1 MRDAQTIL
9 RNYFGYDC
17 FRGFQENIIRS
28 LTAGQDAFVLAPTG
42 SGKSLC
48 YQIPSMLRPGV
59 GIVISPLIAL
69 MQNQV
74 DALRQIGIR
83 ADFLNSTLSP
93 QSSTA
98 VERRVMSGEID
109 LLYVAPERLTTA
121 GFQRL
126 LTQSSLALFAIDEAH
141 CISQWGHDFRPEYLQ
156 ISTILKQFPEI
167 PRIALTATA
176 DLITR
181 KEIIEKLSLN
191 QAGQFISGF
200 DRPNISYQVEL
211 RQNRKQQLLDFLS
224 ERSGDS
230 GIIYCLTRK
239 ETDAIAAWLSEIGY
253 TALPYHAG
261 MSSGSRSDNQRRF
274 LREDGVIM
282 AATVAFGMG
291 IDKPDVRF
299 VAHLGMP
306 KTIESYYQ
314 ETGRAG
320 RDGKKSDAW
329 MIYNLSDVIAHRRMM
344 ESSEG
349 DEAFKQIR
357 QKKIEPMLGYCETV
371 VCRRKILLNYLGEA
385 YAGPCGNCDICQGKV
400 ETYEGLIVAQ
410 KALSCVYRTGQMF
423 GAEYLTDVL
432 LGIPNE
438 RIIRNGHDKVSTFG
452 IGAELSKNEW
462 RSVFRQLAA
471 AGFLSSDIEK
481 KGGFCL
487 APESR
492 PVLRGEQKVFFR
504 KDPIRSR
511 TGRKERKSWIRN
523 ISEHEFSDPS
533 YQELWEKLRSLRRE
547 IANEENVPPYV
558 IFHDATLKEL
568 VQYQPDT
575 LKKMKQLHGIGQK
588 KSERYGEPFLKI
600 IQEHVQQHGI
610 RKIAYEK
617 PVRRLKSEKPAAPPQ
632 PEPLSATVLE
642 TVHLFRKGK
651 SPEEIADHRQF
662 MVSTIYGHLSEAI
675 RDGQLSVS
683 DVVRLDAD
691 EIFEIETA
699 YQPPPEGQ
707 KYRLKPI
714 FEKFDGK
721 YHYGII
727 RCIIEGL
734 MLRNKTDLTP
744 GPLP

>member
-9 RNYFGYDC
+9 RNYFGYDS

-69 MQNQV
+69 MQDQV

-83 ADFLNSTLSP
+83 ADFLNSTLSAKA
-93 QSSTA
+93 SAA
-98 VERRVMSGEID
+98 VERRITSGETD

-126 LTQSSLALFAIDEAH
+126 LSQSSLALFAIDEAH

-167 PRIALTATA
+167 PIIALTATA
-176 DLITR
+176 DLVTR
-181 KEIIEKLSLN
+181 KEILEKLNLT
-191 QAGQFISGF
+191 QAGQFVSGF
-200 DRPNISYQVEL
+200 DRPNISYHVEL
-211 RQNRKQQLLDFLS
+211 RQELKQQLPDFLS
-224 ERSGDS
+224 EHPGDS

-239 ETDAIAAWLSEIGY
+239 ETDSVSAWLSKMGY

-261 MSSGSRSDNQRRF
+261 MSSASRSDHQRRF

-282 AATVAFGMG
+282 VATIAFGMG

-320 RDGKKSDAW
+320 RDGKKSEAW
-329 MIYNLSDVIAHRRMM
+329 MIYSLADVIAHRRMM
-344 ESSEG
+344 EISEG
-349 DEAFKQIR
+349 DDAFKQIR
-357 QKKIEPMLGYCETV
+357 QKKIESMLGYCETV
-371 VCRRKILLNYLGEA
+371 VCRRKILLNYLGEE

-452 IGAELSKNEW
+452 IGSELSKKEW

-471 AGFLSSDIEK
+471 AGFLSSDIET
-481 KGGFCL
+481 KGGFRL

-511 TGRKERKSWIRN
+511 TGRKERKSRIGN

-533 YQELWEKLRSLRRE
+533 YKELWEKLRSLRRE
-547 IANEENVPPYV
+547 ISLEQNVPPYV
-558 IFHDATLKEL
+558 IFHDATLKDL

-575 LKKMKQLHGIGQK
+575 LEKMKQLHGIGQK
-588 KSERYGEPFLKI
+588 KSERYGEPFLRI
-600 IQEHVQQHGI
+600 IQKHVQQHGI

-617 PVRRLKSEKPAAPPQ
+617 PVRRPEPEKPAAPPQ
-632 PEPLSATVLE
+632 PELLSSTVLE
-642 TVHLFRKGK
+642 TLHLFQKGK
-651 SPEEIADHRQF
+651 SPEEIAEHRQF

-675 RDGQLSVS
+675 RDGQLSVP

-691 EIFEIETA
+691 EISEIETA
-699 YQPPPEGQ
+699 YQSPPEGQ

-734 MLRNKTDLTP
+734 MLRNRTDSRQ
-744 GPLP
+744 